1 MSFPFLKKAPPEH
14 TGGKGAARSLFLKI
28 FLWFWLAMALSSVV
42 IVLLTVTAQIGP
54 IARFHKMIESH
65 RDRLVSGA
73 LLMYGESAI
82 EAYSRGGSPALRAM
96 AAKVE
101 SSSGIRLYIFEGGGK
116 ALYGG
121 GKEQKKSEEALAGLA
136 ARVFSL
142 SHANG
147 RMRTPR
153 MSTPRMRTE
162 VWHGRFL
169 AALPFTKENQAGHE
183 YVIAAEWP
191 YVPFRIF
198 IKSRPIYPFL
208 FGFRQMIYLIVGGG
222 ICYVLAWQLTAPIRR
237 LRQATQRL
245 AAGDLKARVGRGA
258 SAAKKGDEI
267 AALGR
272 DFDSMAERME
282 SLLGAQQRLIR
293 DISHELR
300 SPLARLNV
308 ALELARRSAGGS
320 AAGPLDRIGKE
331 AERLNDLIAQLV
343 TLTLLESGT
352 ESLEKTKV
360 PVDLSELVAE
370 IADDAGYEASGT
382 GRQVLV
388 ITLEGA
394 SVSGSPRMLRSAI
407 ENVVRNAVRYTPAGQ
422 AVEITLRRAA
432 GDGGH
437 HAVIRVRDH
446 GPGVPEAALAHLF
459 KPFYRVEDA
468 RDRASGGAGVG
479 LAITERAVHL
489 HGGVV
494 KASNAPDGGLVV
506 EISLPVIAAD
516 DLKNT

>member
-1 MSFPFLKKAPPEH
+1 MSFPKKDPLKYP
-14 TGGKGAARSLFLKI
+14 GGKGAARSLFLKI

-54 IARFHKMIESH
+54 IARAHKVIEMH

-73 LLMYGESAI
+73 LLLYGESAAQ
-82 EAYSRGGSPALRAM
+82 AYGRGGSPALRAM
-96 AAKVE
+96 TAKVKAL
-101 SSSGIRLYIFEGGGK
+101 SGIRLYLFEDRSK
-116 ALYGG
+116 AFPGEG
-121 GKEQKKSEEALAGLA
+121 AGEKPAAPLASLA
-136 ARVFSL
+136 ARAFGAGGAGMQS
-142 SHANG
+142 A
-147 RMRTPR
+147 
-153 MSTPRMRTE
+153 
-162 VWHGRFL
+162 VWKGKFL
-169 AALPFTKENQAGHE
+169 AALPFTEENQSGHE

-198 IKSRPIYPFL
+198 IKPGPIFPL
-208 FGFRQMIYLIVGGG
+208 IFGFRQLIYLIVGGG

-237 LRQATQRL
+237 LRQATRRL
-245 AAGDLKARVGRGA
+245 AAGDLKARVGQG
-258 SAAKKGDEI
+258 SFPGKKGDEI

-308 ALELARRSAGGS
+308 ALELAKRNAGDS

-331 AERLNDLIAQLV
+331 ADRLNDLIAQLV

-360 PVDLSELVAE
+360 TVDLAQLVAE
-370 IADDAGYEASGT
+370 VADDADYEASGA
-382 GRQVLV
+382 GRQVVVLS
-388 ITLEGA
+388 LEEA
-394 SVSGSPRMLRSAI
+394 SVSGSPQMLRSAI
-407 ENVVRNAVRYTPAGQ
+407 ENVVRNAVRYTPAGR
-422 AVEITLRRAA
+422 AVEITLVRSVKDGSPRAI
-432 GDGGH
+432 
-437 HAVIRVRDH
+437 IRVRDH
-446 GPGVPEAALAHLF
+446 GPGVPDAALAHLF

-468 RDRASGGAGVG
+468 RDRASGGTGVG

-494 KASNAPDGGLVV
+494 GASNAPDGGLAV
-506 EISLPVIAAD
+506 EISMPVIAAAD
-516 DLKNT
+516 IKNA